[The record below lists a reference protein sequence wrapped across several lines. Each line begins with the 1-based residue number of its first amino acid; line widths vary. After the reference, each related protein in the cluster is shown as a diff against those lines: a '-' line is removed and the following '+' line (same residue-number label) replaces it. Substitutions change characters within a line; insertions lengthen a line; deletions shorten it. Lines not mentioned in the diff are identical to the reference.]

1 MTRHILLLAT
11 ALVACGDM
19 KQPGDTVEQWSL
31 VEELRYGAEDG
42 PGSLADIRGI
52 VADNAG
58 GLLVLDFKDQQIHAF
73 DSAGHYLRAIGRQGQ
88 GPGEFGN
95 ANGMLQAPDGRLW
108 LNDPTNS
115 RFTVLAPDGALL
127 ASYPVQIRGYGY
139 IWQAL
144 FDSSGTLYESI
155 SVRVDT
161 SYHRRLQRFRT
172 DGKTLVA
179 DTLPHFPCDSLGR
192 TVGTSGLAYRMPNG
206 FMQVPYAAS
215 PLQVISIDHGAW
227 CATGKSYEIHQF
239 TLDDHATG
247 VVARGARPRVP
258 VSAPERDSAEQR
270 VRDFAQKA
278 GETDPDLSLIPA
290 QKPTLRSLHVDPAG
304 RLWVGVNTTDAGY
317 TWDLYDNS
325 GRPVAVV
332 RTGSGV
338 ATYQPVVFRGDR
350 VYFVATDTDVPTII
364 RARLVRTPLAEAGQ
378 ER

>member
-1 MTRHILLLAT
+1 MTRRILLLAT
-11 ALVACGDM
+11 ALVACNDT

-42 PGSLADIRGI
+42 PGSLADIRGL
-52 VADNAG
+52 VADDAG
-58 GLLVLDFKDQQIHAF
+58 GLLVLDFKDQQVHAF
-73 DSAGHYLRAIGRQGQ
+73 DSAGQYLRAIGRLGQ

-108 LNDPTNS
+108 LNDPGNS
-115 RFTVLAPDGALL
+115 RFTVLAPDGTLHAT
-127 ASYPVQIRGYGY
+127 YPLQIRGYGY
-139 IWQAL
+139 IWRAW
-144 FDSSGTLYESI
+144 FDSSGRLYEEI
-155 SVRVDT
+155 GVRVDT
-161 SYHRRLQRFRT
+161 TFLRRLQRFRT
-172 DGKTLVA
+172 DGKSLVS
-179 DTLPHFPCDSLGR
+179 DTLPRFPCDSLGR

-215 PLQVISIDHGAW
+215 PLQVINIDNGAW
-227 CATGKSYEIHQF
+227 CTTGKSYEIHHV

-247 VVARGARPRVP
+247 VVARGASPAVP

-290 QKPTLRSLHVDPAG
+290 QKPALRSLHVDPTG
-304 RLWVGVNTTDAGY
+304 RLWVGVNTTDAGF
-317 TWDLYDNS
+317 TWDLFDDA

-338 ATYQPVVFRGDR
+338 AIYQPVVFRGDR
-350 VYFVATDTDVPTII
+350 VYFVTTDTDVPTII
-364 RARLVRTPLAEAGQ
+364 RARLVRAPLAEAGAG
-378 ER
+378 R